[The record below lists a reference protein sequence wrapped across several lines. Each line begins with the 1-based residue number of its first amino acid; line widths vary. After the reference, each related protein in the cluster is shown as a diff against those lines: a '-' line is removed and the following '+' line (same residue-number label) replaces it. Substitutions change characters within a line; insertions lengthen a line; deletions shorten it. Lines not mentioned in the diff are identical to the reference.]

1 MGMMN
6 FRDPQSG
13 TICLR
18 GQETEG
24 LESVLHQLALRVLPR
39 VSLCDELFNFLSV
52 TVSAEDR
59 ARIRDSLVASAG
71 RMRLKLDLSDCPP
84 TANPQFLTRLFRVVN
99 ANERHVELLHELR
112 GAIDSALGVGGDC
125 ANGRLVAQGDLAV
138 HLAELGRIF
147 GLGEDELSILLF
159 YFAICECD
167 DLCTLYHEFST
178 QLKPAFISFC
188 VGIGRDAIPAL
199 LSRKATLIRS
209 GLLERDD
216 DDSLLRVG
224 ISAVFVDYLSGI
236 GGGLTHERLCESVGE
251 ARYEVGDFSVGALE
265 LSISRTLLTQD
276 NPVNILLY
284 GAPGTGKTEFA
295 KSLARSCGLEA
306 WLLGEGE
313 MGGAKERKT
322 ALVATMASLDAQK
335 EILIVDEAD
344 TLLGVETP
352 YSAMSSSPVDKSWI
366 NGFLQ
371 APTRKI
377 IWIVNWTEILD
388 ESVKRRF
395 AFSVRFERFSPK
407 ERARLW
413 ASCAAERG
421 IGLEDGLVTK
431 LAEGY
436 DASAAGIAQALDI
449 LGALR
454 SGKASAPVAVPADD
468 ELVLRA
474 ALESQDKLLKGEV
487 AAPVTPV
494 VACYDPTVL
503 NCDTPVTT
511 LAAAI
516 ETWKAKG
523 AVPGRRGLRMLFW
536 GPPGTGKTELCKYL
550 AKVSGLG
557 LVVKRAS
564 DIMDKFVGGTEK
576 NIADAFAEAVKSDA
590 ILLLD
595 EADTF
600 LRSRGS
606 ASHSWEVS
614 AVNEFLTQIESH
626 PGVIVACTNF
636 LTSLD
641 PASLRRFHFK
651 VGFEPLEGKAIVTL
665 VLRRWPELAGDGTLA
680 MRAASLA
687 GFLTAGD
694 VAAAADRLE
703 YTAAAIDAETVFDE
717 LGKECEIRKPRGRIG
732 FAERASA

>member
-1 MGMMN
+1 MGMMSY
-6 FRDPQSG
+6 RDPHSG
-13 TICLR
+13 TICIS
-18 GQETEG
+18 GQETDG
-24 LESVLHQLALRVLPR
+24 LESVLRQLAIRVLPQI
-39 VSLCDELFNFLSV
+39 SLCDELFAFVSV
-52 TVSAEDR
+52 VTTADDR
-59 ARIRDSLVASAG
+59 ARIRDGLVASMG
-71 RMRLKLDLSDCPP
+71 HTRQKLDLTDCPP
-84 TANPQFLTRLFRVVN
+84 TTNPQFLTRLFRAVS
-99 ANERHVELLHELR
+99 AHERHVELLHELR
-112 GAIDSALGVGGDC
+112 GAVNTVLGVGGDG
-125 ANGRLVAQGDLAV
+125 ANGRLVAQGDLAA

-147 GLGEDELSILLF
+147 GLDEDELAVLLF
-159 YFAICECD
+159 HYAIRECNYFFM
-167 DLCTLYHEFST
+167 LYDEFST
-178 QLKPAFISFC
+178 QQKPAFISFC
-188 VGIGRDAIPAL
+188 TGIGCDAIPTL
-199 LSRKATLIRS
+199 LSRKGALIRS

-216 DDSLLRVG
+216 DDPLLRVG
-224 ISAVFVDYLSGI
+224 ISAVLVDYLSGI
-236 GGGLTHERLCESVGE
+236 GGGLTHERLCEPVGE
-251 ARYEVGDFSVGALE
+251 ARYEVGDFPVGPLE
-265 LSISRTLLTQD
+265 LAISRTLLTQD

-284 GAPGTGKTEFA
+284 GDPGTGKTEFA
-295 KSLARSCGLEA
+295 KSLARSCGLKA

-313 MGGAKERKT
+313 TGGAKERKT
-322 ALVATMASLDAQK
+322 ALVATMASLDAGK

-352 YSAMSSSPVDKSWI
+352 HSTMSSSPVDKSWI

-395 AFSVRFERFSPK
+395 AYSVRFERFSPK

-421 IGLEDGLVTK
+421 IGLDDALVAR

-454 SGKASAPVAVPADD
+454 SGNAAAPAELSIDD
-468 ELVLRA
+468 EHVLRA
-474 ALESQDKLLKGEV
+474 ALESQDKLLKGEI
-487 AAPVTPV
+487 AAPVAPV
-494 VACYDPTVL
+494 ADCYDPAIL
-503 NCDTPVTT
+503 NCDTPVPA

-516 ETWKAKG
+516 GAWKAKG

-550 AKVSGLG
+550 AKESGLG

-576 NIADAFAEAVKSDA
+576 NIAAAFAEAVKSGA

-595 EADTF
+595 EADSF

-614 AVNEFLTQIESH
+614 AVNEFLTQIETH

-636 LTSLD
+636 LASLD

-651 VGFEPLEGKAIVTL
+651 VAFEPLGGKAIVTL
-665 VLRRWPELAGDGTLA
+665 VQRRWPELAGDG
-680 MRAASLA
+680 SLA
-687 GFLTAGD
+687 A
-694 VAAAADRLE
+694 R
-703 YTAAAIDAETVFDE
+703 
-717 LGKECEIRKPRGRIG
+717 
-732 FAERASA
+732 